1 MNKNEDVKQE
11 ENREDKPEWQEE
23 LLRLFLGRSNT

>member
-1 MNKNEDVKQE
+1 MNDNDKQE

>member
-1 MNKNEDVKQE
+1 MNESDKQE

-23 LLRLFLGRSNT
+23 LLRLFLGRSTG

>member
-1 MNKNEDVKQE
+1 MNDSEKQE

>member
-1 MNKNEDVKQE
+1 MNDTDKQE
-11 ENREDKPEWQEE
+11 EQQESKPEWQEE

>member
-1 MNKNEDVKQE
+1 MNESDKQE

>member
-1 MNKNEDVKQE
+1 MNESDKQE
-11 ENREDKPEWQEE
+11 ENREDKSEWQEE

>member
-1 MNKNEDVKQE
+1 MHDSEKQE
-11 ENREDKPEWQEE
+11 ENREDKPQWQEE

>member
-1 MNKNEDVKQE
+1 MNDNDKQE
-11 ENREDKPEWQEE
+11 ENREDKSEWQEE

>member
-1 MNKNEDVKQE
+1 MNENDNQK